1 MVEYIEREAFLS
13 ALDRV
18 INYFVEKE
26 GADPAKD
33 ISIRHIQVVRDFA
46 KEFSAA
52 DVVEVVRCRDCKHY
66 HGHEIGWCDEH
77 SHFIG
82 SQGEACHPWESN
94 DWKMFEPDDFCS
106 CGERREADV
115 P

>member
-52 DVVEVVRCRDCKHY
+52 DVVEVV
-66 HGHEIGWCDEH
+66 HGEWIFKWDAEKDPKRLFVRIVCSKCNLHTGQRSNYCPNCGAKMDGGNHEQET
-77 SHFIG
+77 
-82 SQGEACHPWESN
+82 
-94 DWKMFEPDDFCS
+94 
-106 CGERREADV
+106 
-115 P
+115 